1 MISDF
6 FHPYRI
12 FYYVCIMQKGINIE
26 DNQLFQ
32 AVKEGDKKA
41 FDTLFLRYYPMLC
54 AYAKQFVDLEDGK
67 EIVQDVMVWFW
78 ENKEMQTFDTSLK
91 NYLFKS
97 VRNRCLT
104 LTNRNEIKQR
114 IQKKLQVHMEQ
125 LYEDP
130 DFYIVEELAGKI
142 ETAIMRLPESYR
154 EAFELNRFQNMTY
167 NEIAFKLG
175 VSPNTIDYKIQQALK
190 ILRHELKEYLPLLAS
205 LFTPITPI

>member
-1 MISDF
+1 
-6 FHPYRI
+6 
-12 FYYVCIMQKGINIE
+12 MQKGINIE

-54 AYAKQFVDLEDGK
+54 AYAKQFVDLEYGK

-175 VSPNTIDYKIQQALK
+175 VSPKTIDYKIQQALK

>member
-1 MISDF
+1 
-6 FHPYRI
+6 
-12 FYYVCIMQKGINIE
+12 MQKGINIE

-67 EIVQDVMVWFW
+67 EIVQDVMVWSW

-175 VSPNTIDYKIQQALK
+175 VSPKTIDYKIQQALK

>member
-1 MISDF
+1 
-6 FHPYRI
+6 
-12 FYYVCIMQKGINIE
+12 MQKGINIE

-175 VSPNTIDYKIQQALK
+175 VSPKTIDYKIQQALK

>member
-1 MISDF
+1 
-6 FHPYRI
+6 
-12 FYYVCIMQKGINIE
+12 
-26 DNQLFQ
+26 
-32 AVKEGDKKA
+32 
-41 FDTLFLRYYPMLC
+41 
-54 AYAKQFVDLEDGK
+54 
-67 EIVQDVMVWFW
+67 
-78 ENKEMQTFDTSLK
+78 
-91 NYLFKS
+91 
-97 VRNRCLT
+97 
-104 LTNRNEIKQR
+104 
-114 IQKKLQVHMEQ
+114 MEQ

-175 VSPNTIDYKIQQALK
+175 VSPKTIDYKIQQALK

>member
-54 AYAKQFVDLEDGK
+54 DYAKQFVDLEDGK

-175 VSPNTIDYKIQQALK
+175 VSPKTIDYKIQQALK

>member
-1 MISDF
+1 
-6 FHPYRI
+6 
-12 FYYVCIMQKGINIE
+12 
-26 DNQLFQ
+26 
-32 AVKEGDKKA
+32 
-41 FDTLFLRYYPMLC
+41 
-54 AYAKQFVDLEDGK
+54 
-67 EIVQDVMVWFW
+67 
-78 ENKEMQTFDTSLK
+78 MQTFDTSLK

-175 VSPNTIDYKIQQALK
+175 VSPKTIDYKIQQALK

>member
-175 VSPNTIDYKIQQALK
+175 VSPKTIDYKIQQALK

-205 LFTPITPI
+205 LFTPITTI

>member
-1 MISDF
+1 
-6 FHPYRI
+6 
-12 FYYVCIMQKGINIE
+12 MQKEINIE

-32 AVKEGDKKA
+32 AIKGGDRKA
-41 FDTLFLRYYPMLC
+41 FDILFLRYYPILC

-104 LTNRNEIKQR
+104 LINRNEIKKR
-114 IQKKLQVHMEQ
+114 IHEKIQVYMEQ
-125 LYEDP
+125 LHEDT

-142 ETAIMRLPESYR
+142 EAAISRLPESYK
-154 EAFELNRFQNMTY
+154 EAFKLNRFQNMTY
-167 NEIAFKLG
+167 NEIAQKLG
-175 VSPNTIDYKIQQALK
+175 VSPKTVDYKIQQALK
-190 ILRHELKEYLPLLAS
+190 ILRHELKEYLPLLAF
-205 LFTPITPI
+205 LFSPITPI

>member
-1 MISDF
+1 
-6 FHPYRI
+6 
-12 FYYVCIMQKGINIE
+12 MQKEINIE

-32 AVKEGDKKA
+32 AIKGGDRKA
-41 FDTLFLRYYPMLC
+41 FDILFLRYYPILC

-104 LTNRNEIKQR
+104 LINRNEIKKR
-114 IQKKLQVHMEQ
+114 IHEKIQVYMEQ
-125 LYEDP
+125 LHEDP

-142 ETAIMRLPESYR
+142 EAAISRLPESYK
-154 EAFELNRFQNMTY
+154 EAFKLNRFQNMTY
-167 NEIAFKLG
+167 NEIAQ
-175 VSPNTIDYKIQQALK
+175 KIQQALK
-190 ILRHELKEYLPLLAS
+190 ILRHELKEYLPLLAF
-205 LFTPITPI
+205 LFSPITPI

>member
-1 MISDF
+1 
-6 FHPYRI
+6 
-12 FYYVCIMQKGINIE
+12 MQKGINIE

-32 AVKEGDKKA
+32 AVKEGDKKE
-41 FDTLFLRYYPMLC
+41 FDTLFLRYYPMIC

-175 VSPNTIDYKIQQALK
+175 LSPKTIDYKIQQALK

>member
-142 ETAIMRLPESYR
+142 VTAIMRLPESYR

-175 VSPNTIDYKIQQALK
+175 VSPKTIDYKIQQALK

>member
-1 MISDF
+1 
-6 FHPYRI
+6 
-12 FYYVCIMQKGINIE
+12 MQKGTNIE
-26 DNQLFQ
+26 DNQLFL

-104 LTNRNEIKQR
+104 LINRNEIKKR
-114 IQKKLQVHMEQ
+114 IHEKIQVYMEQ
-125 LYEDP
+125 LHEDP

-142 ETAIMRLPESYR
+142 EAAISRLPESYK
-154 EAFELNRFQNMTY
+154 EAFKLNRFQNMTY
-167 NEIAFKLG
+167 NEIAQKLG
-175 VSPNTIDYKIQQALK
+175 VSPKTVDYKIQQALK
-190 ILRHELKEYLPLLAS
+190 ILRHELKEYLPLLAF
-205 LFTPITPI
+205 LFSPITPI

>member
-1 MISDF
+1 
-6 FHPYRI
+6 
-12 FYYVCIMQKGINIE
+12 MQKGINIE

-78 ENKEMQTFDTSLK
+78 ENKEMQTFDPSLK

-175 VSPNTIDYKIQQALK
+175 VSPKTIDYKIQQALK

>member
-1 MISDF
+1 
-6 FHPYRI
+6 
-12 FYYVCIMQKGINIE
+12 MQKEINIE

-32 AVKEGDKKA
+32 AIKGGDRKA
-41 FDTLFLRYYPMLC
+41 FDILFLRYYPILC

-104 LTNRNEIKQR
+104 LINRNEIKKR
-114 IQKKLQVHMEQ
+114 IHEKIQVYMEQ
-125 LYEDP
+125 LHKDP

-142 ETAIMRLPESYR
+142 EAAISRLPESYK
-154 EAFELNRFQNMTY
+154 EAFKLNRFQNMTY
-167 NEIAFKLG
+167 NEIAQKLG
-175 VSPNTIDYKIQQALK
+175 VSPKTVDYKIQQALK
-190 ILRHELKEYLPLLAS
+190 ILRHELKEYLPLLAF
-205 LFTPITPI
+205 LFSPITPI

>member
-1 MISDF
+1 
-6 FHPYRI
+6 
-12 FYYVCIMQKGINIE
+12 MQKGINIE

-175 VSPNTIDYKIQQALK
+175 VSPKTIDYKIQQALK
-190 ILRHELKEYLPLLAS
+190 IMRHELKEYLPLLAS

>member
-1 MISDF
+1 
-6 FHPYRI
+6 
-12 FYYVCIMQKGINIE
+12 MQKGINIE

-67 EIVQDVMVWFW
+67 EIVQDVMVWLW
-78 ENKEMQTFDTSLK
+78 ENKEMQTFETSLK

-104 LTNRNEIKQR
+104 LINRNEIKQR
-114 IQKKLQVHMEQ
+114 IKEKLQVHMEQ
-125 LYEDP
+125 LHEDT

-142 ETAIMRLPESYR
+142 EAAIMRLPESYR
-154 EAFELNRFQNMTY
+154 EAFELNRFQDMTY
-167 NEIAFKLG
+167 NGIALKLG
-175 VSPNTIDYKIQQALK
+175 VSPKTIDYKIQQALK
-190 ILRHELKEYLPLLAS
+190 ILRHELKEYLPLLAF
-205 LFTPITPI
+205 LFTP

>member
-1 MISDF
+1 
-6 FHPYRI
+6 
-12 FYYVCIMQKGINIE
+12 MQKGINIE

-130 DFYIVEELAGKI
+130 DFYIVEELAEKI

-175 VSPNTIDYKIQQALK
+175 VSPKTIDYKIQQALK

>member
-1 MISDF
+1 
-6 FHPYRI
+6 
-12 FYYVCIMQKGINIE
+12 
-26 DNQLFQ
+26 
-32 AVKEGDKKA
+32 
-41 FDTLFLRYYPMLC
+41 
-54 AYAKQFVDLEDGK
+54 
-67 EIVQDVMVWFW
+67 
-78 ENKEMQTFDTSLK
+78 MQTFDTSLK

-114 IQKKLQVHMEQ
+114 IQKKLQVHLEQ
-125 LYEDP
+125 LYAEP
-130 DFYIVEELAGKI
+130 DVYIVEELAGKI

-175 VSPNTIDYKIQQALK
+175 VSPKTIDYKIQQALK

>member
-1 MISDF
+1 MY
-6 FHPYRI
+6 HA
-12 FYYVCIMQKGINIE
+12 KGDNIE

-175 VSPNTIDYKIQQALK
+175 VSPKTIDYKIQQALK

>member
-1 MISDF
+1 
-6 FHPYRI
+6 
-12 FYYVCIMQKGINIE
+12 MQKGINIE

-104 LTNRNEIKQR
+104 LTNRSEIKQR

-175 VSPNTIDYKIQQALK
+175 VSPKTIDYKIQQALK

>member
-104 LTNRNEIKQR
+104 LTNRNEIKKR
-114 IQKKLQVHMEQ
+114 IQKKIQVHMEQ

-175 VSPNTIDYKIQQALK
+175 VSPKTIDYKIQQALK

>member
-1 MISDF
+1 
-6 FHPYRI
+6 
-12 FYYVCIMQKGINIE
+12 MQKGINIE

>member
-1 MISDF
+1 
-6 FHPYRI
+6 
-12 FYYVCIMQKGINIE
+12 MQKGINIE
-26 DNQLFQ
+26 DYQLFQ

-175 VSPNTIDYKIQQALK
+175 VSPKTIDYKIQQALK

>member
-1 MISDF
+1 
-6 FHPYRI
+6 
-12 FYYVCIMQKGINIE
+12 MQKGINIE

-41 FDTLFLRYYPMLC
+41 FDTLFLRHYPMLC

-175 VSPNTIDYKIQQALK
+175 VSPKTIDYKIQQALK

>member
-1 MISDF
+1 
-6 FHPYRI
+6 
-12 FYYVCIMQKGINIE
+12 MQKGINIE

-114 IQKKLQVHMEQ
+114 IQKKLPVHMEQ

-175 VSPNTIDYKIQQALK
+175 VSPKTIDYKIQQALK

>member
-54 AYAKQFVDLEDGK
+54 AYANQFVDLEDGK

-175 VSPNTIDYKIQQALK
+175 VSPKTIDYKIQQALK

>member
-1 MISDF
+1 MLSVF

-67 EIVQDVMVWFW
+67 EIVQDVMVWLW
-78 ENKEMQTFDTSLK
+78 ENKEMQTFETSLK

-104 LTNRNEIKQR
+104 LINRNEIKQR
-114 IQKKLQVHMEQ
+114 IKEKLQVHMEQ
-125 LYEDP
+125 LHEDT

-142 ETAIMRLPESYR
+142 EAAIMRLPESYR
-154 EAFELNRFQNMTY
+154 EAFELNRFQDMTY
-167 NEIAFKLG
+167 NGIALKLG
-175 VSPNTIDYKIQQALK
+175 VSPKTIDYKIQQALK
-190 ILRHELKEYLPLLAS
+190 ILRHELKEYLPLLAF
-205 LFTPITPI
+205 LFTP

>member
-1 MISDF
+1 
-6 FHPYRI
+6 
-12 FYYVCIMQKGINIE
+12 MQKGINIE

-175 VSPNTIDYKIQQALK
+175 VSPKTIDYKIQQALK
-190 ILRHELKEYLPLLAS
+190 ILRHELKEDLPLLAS

>member
-1 MISDF
+1 
-6 FHPYRI
+6 
-12 FYYVCIMQKGINIE
+12 MQKGINIE

-175 VSPNTIDYKIQQALK
+175 VSPKTIDYEIQQALK